1 MYTKLETLCVHG
13 DIHAQPDAN
22 RSISYP
28 IYQTASFSHIKPGH
42 NQSGFDYSREST
54 PTRSYLEE
62 TLASLEGAAHALAF
76 SSGMAAISVCF
87 EAFKPGDHILCTD
100 DLYGGAVRLFKLI
113 SEKNGYEIEYTDTR
127 DADNIK
133 QKIRPNTKAIYIETP
148 SNPMLHVTD
157 IRRTA
162 EIAHENGALLIVDN
176 TFLSPYFQNP
186 LSLGADIVVHSGS
199 KFLAGHN
206 DTICGFLC
214 VADPERAKKYRLL
227 AKTTGATLSPFD
239 SWLVLRGIKTLALRI
254 KKQEENAGRLACWL
268 KEREEVSEVVYL
280 GLPEHEGHEL
290 NKKQARGF
298 GSMIS
303 FKVKNEEI
311 ALKLLKNVKLITFA
325 ESLGGV
331 ESLLTY
337 PKVQTHPDVPEEV
350 RLRLGI
356 DETLLRLSVGI
367 EDAGDLIEDLK
378 QAFNKTDEGYAIKE
392 TKPCHTT
399 STH

>member
-1 MYTKLETLCVHG
+1 MYNKFETLCVHG

-28 IYQTASFSHIKPGH
+28 IYQTASFSHIKLGH
-42 NQSGFDYSREST
+42 NQSGFDYSRESN

-62 TLASLEGAAHALAF
+62 TLASLEGAADALAF

-87 EAFKPGDHILCTD
+87 EAFKPGDHIICTD

-113 SEKNGYEIEYTDTR
+113 SEKNGYEIEYVDTGDEER
-127 DADNIK
+127 IK
-133 QKIRPNTKAIYIETP
+133 EKIRPETRAIYVETP

-162 EIAHENGALLIVDN
+162 EIAHENNALLIVDN

-186 LSLGADIVVHSGS
+186 LALGADIVVHSGS

-214 VADPERAKKYRLL
+214 TADEERAKNYRLL
-227 AKTTGATLSPFD
+227 AKTTGATLAPFD
-239 SWLVLRGIKTLALRI
+239 SWLVLRGIKTLALCQR
-254 KKQEENAGRLACWL
+254 KQEENAGRLTCWL
-268 KEREEVSEVVYL
+268 KEREEVEEVFYL
-280 GLPEHEGHEL
+280 GLPEHKGYEL

-303 FKVKNEEI
+303 FKVRSGEI
-311 ALKLLKNVKLITFA
+311 ALKLLENVRLITFA

-337 PKVQTHPDVPEEV
+337 PKVQTHPDVPENV
-350 RLRLGI
+350 RQKLGI
-356 DETLLRLSVGI
+356 DEKLLRLSVGI
-367 EDAGDLIEDLK
+367 EDAEDLINDLR
-378 QAFNKTDEGYAIKE
+378 QAFEK
-392 TKPCHTT
+392 
-399 STH
+399 